1 MAEESNRQE
10 NDKEEIPELTLDE
23 QAMLQMLGEANA
35 LERGKVRDRLEID
48 GTVWRMRPTSKW
60 QNKAML
66 DYDIDIMYWQRE
78 QKDEKCTQSEYKTLN
93 TRIQKAYCK
102 KAAHRLLGRR
112 WVLVPLVFLFT
123 WLRLYY
129 LTGEKVV
136 AAINA
141 QTALSESQSFYLA
154 NLGSS
159 KRALVLSTMQVG
171 EAVRQLQERK
181 ASAESM
187 LDEDASPKKEED
199 SKSAARSNA
208 RRTTRR

>member
-1 MAEESNRQE
+1 MSEESRE
-10 NDKEEIPELTLDE
+10 MAGEMSELSLDE
-23 QAMLQMLGEANA
+23 QTMVEMLAEANA
-35 LERGKVRDRLEID
+35 IERGKVRDRLEID
-48 GTVWRMRPTSKW
+48 GKVWRMRPTSKW

-66 DYDIDIMYWQRE
+66 DHDIDIMYWQEE
-78 QKDEKCTQSEYKTLN
+78 QKDENCTREKYKTLN
-93 TRIQKAYCK
+93 GKIQRAYCK

-123 WLRLYY
+123 WLKLYY

-136 AAINA
+136 ATINA
-141 QTALSESQSFYLA
+141 QNALSESQSFYLA

-171 EAVRQLQERK
+171 EAVKQLQERK

-187 LDEDASPKKEED
+187 LDEDALPKEEED
-199 SKSAARSNA
+199 SRSAARSSA
-208 RRTTRR
+208 RRTTKR

>member
-1 MAEESNRQE
+1 MAEETEKQ
-10 NDKEEIPELTLDE
+10 PELTVDE
-23 QAMLQMLGEANA
+23 QAMLGLLVEANA
-35 LERGKVRDRLEID
+35 LQRGVGENIVIDGKVWHI
-48 GTVWRMRPTSKW
+48 RPTSQRQNLKMLNLDFDIRYW
-60 QNKAML
+60 QNELKEESVSRRKAK
-66 DYDIDIMYWQRE
+66 R
-78 QKDEKCTQSEYKTLN
+78 LN
-93 TRIQKAYCK
+93 AKIRKAYAK
-102 KAAHRLLGRR
+102 KAAHKVLGKRLWLIPGAFFYMWRR
-112 WVLVPLVFLFT
+112 I
-123 WLRLYY
+123 YNES
-129 LTGEKVV
+129 EKVS
-136 AAINA
+136 ATLNSEEAIGENKN
-141 QTALSESQSFYLA
+141 FYLA